1 MEHNSTWSKCIFDV
15 RVLTLSLMMTS
26 LTLAVAQSNP
36 SEASVGHK
44 VCSNRTIFGN
54 YGFQIEGTILGPN
67 LPLRTLSLEHFNG
80 VGSLTTMDHVVVDGN
95 PPEEEWRP
103 GTGTYSVN
111 ADCTGSASIDV
122 APGNPPLNFHFLVV
136 DSGRQ
141 ILLVVDG
148 GAIRGVGH
156 RID

>member
-1 MEHNSTWSKCIFDV
+1 MNHNSTWSNCIFDV
-15 RVLTLSLMMTS
+15 RVLTLGLMMTS
-26 LTLAVAQSNP
+26 VTLAVAQAKP
-36 SEASVGHK
+36 SEASEGHK
-44 VCSNRTIFGN
+44 GCSNRTIFGN

-80 VGSLTTMDHVVVDGN
+80 AGSLTTLDHVVVDGN

-103 GTGTYSVN
+103 GTGTYTVN

-148 GAIRGVGH
+148 GAIRGIGSRVE
-156 RID
+156 

>member
-1 MEHNSTWSKCIFDV
+1 MKRNSTWSNCIFNV
-15 RVLTLSLMMTS
+15 RVLTFGLMMTS
-26 LTLAVAQSNP
+26 VILAVAQSNP
-36 SEASVGHK
+36 SAASVGHK
-44 VCSNRTIFGN
+44 ACSNRTIFGN

-80 VGSLTTMDHVVVDGN
+80 VGSLTTVDHVVVDGN

-148 GAIRGVGH
+148 GAIRGIGYRVE
-156 RID
+156 

>member
-1 MEHNSTWSKCIFDV
+1 MKRNSTWSNCIFNV
-15 RVLTLSLMMTS
+15 RVLTFGLMMTS
-26 LTLAVAQSNP
+26 VILAVAQSNP
-36 SEASVGHK
+36 SAASVGHK

-80 VGSLTTMDHVVVDGN
+80 VGSLTTVDHVVVDGN

-148 GAIRGVGH
+148 GAIRGIWYRVE
-156 RID
+156 

>member
-1 MEHNSTWSKCIFDV
+1 
-15 RVLTLSLMMTS
+15 
-26 LTLAVAQSNP
+26 
-36 SEASVGHK
+36 

-67 LPLRTLSLEHFNG
+67 LPLRTLALQHFDG
-80 VGSLTTMDHVVVDGN
+80 VGSLTTLDHVVVDGN
-95 PPEEEWRP
+95 PPAEEWRP

-111 ADCTGSASIDV
+111 ANCTGSASIDV
-122 APGNPPLNFHFLVV
+122 GAGNPPLTFHFLVV

-148 GAIRGVGH
+148 AAIRGVGY
-156 RID
+156 RV

>member
-1 MEHNSTWSKCIFDV
+1 MNHNSTWSNSIFDV
-15 RVLTLSLMMTS
+15 RVLTLGLMMTS
-26 LTLAVAQSNP
+26 VTLAVAQSNS
-36 SEASVGHK
+36 SEASAGHK

-80 VGSLTTMDHVVVDGN
+80 VGSLTTVDHVVVDGN
-95 PPEEEWRP
+95 PPDEEWRP

-111 ADCTGSASIDV
+111 SDCTGSASIDV

-148 GAIRGVGH
+148 GAIRGIGYRVE
-156 RID
+156 